1 MDRFSIKKYLYR
13 INENIVIAFARNHNI
28 NMSYFEAS
36 QGLYF
41 VRTHFDALYSC
52 YDKKEYI
59 YYYFQD
65 PFAYKL
71 YSLISIVRNKYNL
84 F

>member
-1 MDRFSIKKYLYR
+1 MDRFYMKNILNQ
-13 INENIVIAFARNHNI
+13 INENVVITFARNHNI
-28 NMSYFEAS
+28 QLSYFEAN

-41 VRTHFDALYSC
+41 LRRHFDNLMNC

-65 PFAYKL
+65 PFAYKM
-71 YSLISIVRNKYNL
+71 YSLINIVLNQY
-84 F
+84 

>member
-1 MDRFSIKKYLYR
+1 MDRFYLKRYLSK
-13 INENIVIAFARNHNI
+13 INEDVIIAFARNNNI
-28 NMSYFEAS
+28 NLSYPEAS
-36 QGLYF
+36 NGLYF
-41 VRTHFDALYSC
+41 LRGHFDQLYSC

-71 YSLISIVRNKYNL
+71 YQLITIIANKL
-84 F
+84 